1 MQLLDRD
8 HVFAALEAVNEVLRQ
23 KYQKE
28 TVMITGGAALMFLFD
43 DFYRPI
49 KDIDACGMSPN
60 LTKAVEEVTWEK
72 ELPGNW
78 FNDDASE
85 YYYPKE
91 TVQGPQFSN
100 LSVQCPSKM
109 YLLCLKIHSKRS
121 AEQSHDPQD
130 VEFMIE
136 RMPEVQTD
144 KDWQFFYKKWFGKT
158 DWNSFCAESAHQTL
172 LKRSPKTA
180 HEAPHTDKP
189 PEPLMIALINQSEW
203 RKNPSGDGRVHIF
216 TDEPEEQIESKSPFR
231 HKAAQE
237 DLIEKAIQFAK
248 EKHKDQRRKWTGEDY
263 IVHPEAVANTIK
275 AIGGTTDMICA
286 AYLHDVIEDQGV
298 APQELTEL
306 FGPQVSN
313 LVVELSEISKLED
326 GNRRIR
332 KEIDRKH
339 YSNAS
344 PEGQTIKLADML
356 NNGYDIVESNPGFA
370 RTYIPELEAL
380 FNVLTKGDA
389 TLRDRVAKMLA
400 YAKQKL
406 SQNSK

>member
-1 MQLLDRD
+1 MTQLLDRD
-8 HVFAALEAVNEVLRQ
+8 HVFAALEAVNEVLKR

-43 DFYRPI
+43 NFYRSV
-49 KDIDACGMSPN
+49 KDIDACGMSED
-60 LTKAVEEVTWEK
+60 LVKAVEEVTWEK
-72 ELPGNW
+72 GLPINW
-78 FNDDASE
+78 FNDEASE
-85 YYYPKE
+85 YYYPRE
-91 TVQGPQFSN
+91 AVQGPQFSN
-100 LSVQCPSKM
+100 LSIQCPSKM

-136 RMPEVQTD
+136 RMPEVKTD
-144 KDWQFFYKKWFGKT
+144 KDWQIFYKKWFGKT

-172 LKRSPKTA
+172 LNRSQKIA
-180 HEAPHTDKP
+180 AEGPHTDRP

-203 RKNPSGDGRVHIF
+203 KKNPSGDGKVHIF
-216 TDEPEEQIESKSPFR
+216 TEEPEDPEPPSSPFR
-231 HKAAQE
+231 QRASGE

-248 EKHKDQRRKWTGEDY
+248 EKHKTQKRKWTGEDY
-263 IVHPEAVANTIK
+263 FVHPEAVADIIRS
-275 AIGGTTDMICA
+275 IGGSTEMICA

-298 APQELTEL
+298 TPEELTEL
-306 FGPQVSN
+306 FGPKISK

-326 GNRRIR
+326 GNRKIR

-356 NNGYDIVESNPGFA
+356 NNGYDIVETNPGFA
-370 RTYIPELEAL
+370 RTYIPELQAL
-380 FNVLTKGDA
+380 YEVLTKGNPM
-389 TLRDRVAKMLA
+389 LRNKVAEMLVF
-400 YAKQKL
+400 AKRKL
-406 SQNSK
+406 SLK